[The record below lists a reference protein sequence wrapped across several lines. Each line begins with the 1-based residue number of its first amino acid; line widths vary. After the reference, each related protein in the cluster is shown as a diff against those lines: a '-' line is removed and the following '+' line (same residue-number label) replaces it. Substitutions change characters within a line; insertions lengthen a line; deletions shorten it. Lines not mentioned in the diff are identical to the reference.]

1 MHSVD
6 DLAPKR
12 EGSVGS
18 VRRRHVIFVEG
29 YDPRGAR
36 GYFDLLR
43 RTCGRFERLWP
54 VSVRLRSLQMETA
67 DFARWR
73 LDVRGRDWETATHY
87 EFLRLENFIR
97 SDMDRSTAQQ
107 LLCGLRWFIGDLL
120 SGALFRI
127 FWASW
132 RFGLH
137 LLHFQVLLLAWVAV
151 PAMIAVLVGVA
162 VTGYLGVVTVG
173 VLAALGRVRSR
184 LFVGHRLMITR
195 RASTSRRLSPV
206 LRPRHH
212 LASPIRDHE
221 KRSCGRHG

>member
-173 VLAALGRVRSR
+173 VLAALVVEGRVVGGECT
-184 LFVGHRLMITR
+184 FVGPTIPR
-195 RASTSRRLSPV
+195 V
-206 LRPRHH
+206 LY
-212 LASPIRDHE
+212 
-221 KRSCGRHG
+221 G